1 MDLDARIPEP
11 ELMIDPDQAAAY
23 SAADFAE
30 AHQMLVDRFVDRF
43 GSLADRPSLDVLDL
57 GCGPADVT
65 VRLARAL
72 PNARIT
78 GVDGSEPMLAH
89 GRARLRDAGLDDRVH
104 LERRLLP
111 DPDLEART
119 FDLVVS
125 TSVLHHLA
133 DPAALWTTVVRC
145 AAPGAAVYVAD
156 LRRPPDRV
164 TLDDLVAR
172 AAGDE
177 PEVLVTDFRNSLC
190 ASYQPDEVR
199 AQVSAAGL
207 DLTVEELGERH
218 LIAWGMQRSA
228 NADRPR

>member
-23 SAADFAE
+23 SAADFAD
-30 AHQMLVDRFVDRF
+30 AHQMLIDRFVDCF
-43 GSLADRPSLDVLDL
+43 GPLAGRDSLDVLDL

-89 GRARLRDAGLDDRVH
+89 GRARLANAGLADRVH
-104 LERRLLP
+104 LEPRLLP
-111 DPDLEART
+111 DPDLETRT
-119 FDLVVS
+119 FDVVVS

-133 DPAALWTTVVRC
+133 DPAALWTTIARC
-145 AAPGAAVYVAD
+145 TAPGGAVFVAD
-156 LRRPPDRV
+156 LRRPPDKA

-177 PEVLVTDFRNSLC
+177 PEVLVADFRNSLC
-190 ASYQPDEVR
+190 ASYRPDEVR
-199 AQVSAAGL
+199 AQVAAAGL

-218 LIAWGMQRSA
+218 LTAWGHA
-228 NADRPR
+228 PT

>member
-23 SAADFAE
+23 SAADFAD
-30 AHQMLVDRFVDRF
+30 AHQMLVDRFVEFF
-43 GSLADRPSLDVLDL
+43 GALADRPSLDVLDL

-65 VRLARAL
+65 TRLARAL

-78 GVDGSEPMLAH
+78 GVDGSEPMLVH
-89 GRARLRDAGLDDRVH
+89 GRARLREAGLDERVH
-104 LERRLLP
+104 LEQRLLP
-111 DPDLEART
+111 DPELEERA

-133 DPAALWTTVVRC
+133 DPAALWTTVARC

-156 LRRPPDRV
+156 LRRPPDQAA
-164 TLDDLVAR
+164 LDALVAS
-172 AAGDE
+172 AAADE

-190 ASYQPDEVR
+190 ASYRPDEVR
-199 AQVSAAGL
+199 AQVAAAGL
-207 DLTVEELGERH
+207 DLDVEPLGERH
-218 LIAWGMQRSA
+218 LVAWGHAAS
-228 NADRPR
+228 